1 MEDNKQ
7 VAKKQSTE
15 LAVIDFAAD
24 ANAGLEKMTTADL
37 AIPFIS
43 LIQKTSPQIETI
55 EGCKPGM
62 IFNSVSNKLYNEI
75 TVLPCGYKRSFVE
88 WKPREQGGGYVGE
101 HTPDSEL
108 TTGPRNDR
116 GEVVLKNGNILVET
130 AYQFIIMVDGKNVE
144 QAVISMSSTQ
154 LKKARRWNSMMMG
167 LKVPSSDG
175 KMVTPASFSHMYK
188 LKTIAEKNDKGSW
201 HGWDINIVGPVTE
214 SNLYQM
220 AKVFSNS
227 VRSNEVKV
235 SPPAKEDNEVN
246 NKKDF

>member
-1 MEDNKQ
+1 MEENRT
-7 VAKKQSTE
+7 VAKRQTTE

-24 ANAGLEKMTTADL
+24 ANSGLEKMTTADL

-62 IFNSVSNKLYNEI
+62 IFNSVSNKLYKEI

-101 HTPDSEL
+101 HSPDSSK

-116 GEVVLKNGNILVET
+116 GEVVLGNGNILVET
-130 AYQFIIMVDGKNVE
+130 AYQFVIIVDNKNVE

-167 LKVPSSDG
+167 LKVPSSNG
-175 KMVTPASFSHMYK
+175 QMVTPASFSHMYK
-188 LKTIAEKNDKGSW
+188 LTSLAEKNDKGSW
-201 HGWDINIVGPVTE
+201 HGWDINIIGPVTD

-220 AKVFSNS
+220 AKVFANS
-227 VRSNEVKV
+227 VKSNEVKV
-235 SPPAKEDNEVN
+235 SPPSKEDTEASS
-246 NKKDF
+246 KKDF